1 MSESIDFDFS
11 AIFVGKKNYFQ
22 ELAAI
27 ISAPAN
33 IADSLQICKML
44 AGTFCFRWPS

>member
-1 MSESIDFDFS
+1 MLERIDFDFPR
-11 AIFVGKKNYFQ
+11 FLQENNFQ

-27 ISAPAN
+27 ISASAN
-33 IADSLQICKML
+33 IADSLQIRKML